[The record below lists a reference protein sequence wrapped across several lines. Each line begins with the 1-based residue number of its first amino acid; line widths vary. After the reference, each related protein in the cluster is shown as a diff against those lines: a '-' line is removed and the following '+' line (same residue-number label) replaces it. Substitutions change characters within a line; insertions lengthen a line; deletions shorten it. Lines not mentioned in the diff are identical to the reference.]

1 MKFNIGGRGLGKTR
15 EMLNETIKENIN
27 LREEICQLEVRKD
40 KWKRE
45 ATFLNEFNGKMR
57 EEIREKDSVIS
68 FMEKQVGSLKHKNE
82 ELKSRLDTLS
92 EMYEVKKKASDY
104 WFDKY
109 NLTKEELN
117 KSSVEKKELVNSIE
131 KLKFERDM
139 NLHSLEIMKNT
150 ISSAEERIGELE
162 WLNNVFSMII
172 KECCQSEDEII
183 IQYLDNKLNL
193 LIDQNAPECMRE
205 LIQNLIDELKNE

>member
-1 MKFNIGGRGLGKTR
+1 MKISLGGRGLGKTR
-15 EMLNETIKENIN
+15 ELIKKLEEELEHKDSIIENERWTKEFYNDCYRRGLHENRCFKKEIDGLNRII
-27 LREEICQLEVRKD
+27 EEIEKD
-40 KWKRE
+40 KEDLKNK
-45 ATFLNEFNGKMR
+45 L
-57 EEIREKDSVIS
+57 DS
-68 FMEKQVGSLKHKNE
+68 
-82 ELKSRLDTLS
+82 LS
-92 EMYEVKKKASDY
+92 EMYEVKKKASNY
-104 WFDKY
+104 WFDRY
-109 NLTKEELN
+109 TITQEDLN
-117 KSSVEKKELVNSIE
+117 KLSVEKKELVNSIE

>member
-1 MKFNIGGRGLGKTR
+1 MKISLGGRGLGKTR
-15 EMLNETIKENIN
+15 ELIKKLEEELENKDSIIENERWAKEFYNDCYRRGLHENRCFKKEIDGLNRII
-27 LREEICQLEVRKD
+27 EEIEKD
-40 KWKRE
+40 KEDLKNK
-45 ATFLNEFNGKMR
+45 L
-57 EEIREKDSVIS
+57 DS
-68 FMEKQVGSLKHKNE
+68 
-82 ELKSRLDTLS
+82 LS
-92 EMYEVKKKASDY
+92 EMYEVKKKASNY
-104 WFDKY
+104 WFDRY
-109 NLTKEELN
+109 TITQEDLN
-117 KSSVEKKELVNSIE
+117 KLSVEKKELVNSIE